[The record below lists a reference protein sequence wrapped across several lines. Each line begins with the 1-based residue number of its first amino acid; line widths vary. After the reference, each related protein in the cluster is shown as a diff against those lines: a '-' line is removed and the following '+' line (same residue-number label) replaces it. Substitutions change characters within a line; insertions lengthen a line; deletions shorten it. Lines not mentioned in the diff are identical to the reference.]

1 MDAVI
6 EQNANQTLA
15 TPMEPARM
23 SRTKTRFAP
32 KNKHLGD
39 KSSMHASISQKTIPT
54 RDFWKN
60 FAIKHLF
67 GAVVFGV
74 VGGNGSGETHVSQQ
88 LIDLLSL
95 VHQHTFR

>member
-1 MDAVI
+1 MLLYLKKQYQHEI
-6 EQNANQTLA
+6 
-15 TPMEPARM
+15 
-23 SRTKTRFAP
+23 F
-32 KNKHLGD
+32 G
-39 KSSMHASISQKTIPT
+39 
-54 RDFWKN
+54 KN

-88 LIDLLSL
+88 LNDLLSL